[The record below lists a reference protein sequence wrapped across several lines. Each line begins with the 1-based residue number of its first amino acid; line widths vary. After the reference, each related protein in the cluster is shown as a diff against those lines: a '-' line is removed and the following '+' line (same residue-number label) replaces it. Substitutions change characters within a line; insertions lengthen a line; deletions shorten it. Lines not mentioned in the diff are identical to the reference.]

1 MQRAHRPAPFREH
14 LARPVDYRIFSSSG
28 GRGSPWS
35 RQRSLPSPGARQ
47 RRCTGPETGDHR
59 DHNGRRIVCAARAR
73 VRGIV
78 KSRARVHAAA
88 CGRTVRL
95 GCRHRDTLGR
105 CSGDGG
111 RAKGKSSLFSF
122 FLFFLFFH
130 LLGMWRFAPHQNPFC
145 GASRHISTSR
155 ICRGRGGRKV
165 AALSKPSLF
174 LIFALSSQAP
184 PDSMKKKTLVLNTRF
199 TCSPSGPLITHLGP
213 SHFKIFHR

>member
-1 MQRAHRPAPFREH
+1 MQRSPPHQPGRARVTEPRPYKTCSVRT
-14 LARPVDYRIFSSSG
+14 ARPPSASTSLALYRIFSSSG

-59 DHNGRRIVCAARAR
+59 DHNGRRIVCAALAR

-155 ICRGRGGRKV
+155 ICRGRLLPCFFVSVRRV
-165 AALSKPSLF
+165 SL
-174 LIFALSSQAP
+174 
-184 PDSMKKKTLVLNTRF
+184 
-199 TCSPSGPLITHLGP
+199 
-213 SHFKIFHR
+213 

>member
-1 MQRAHRPAPFREH
+1 MQCSPPHQPGRARGTEPRPYKTRSVRT
-14 LARPVDYRIFSSSG
+14 ARPPSASTSLALYRIFSSSG
-28 GRGSPWS
+28 GRGSPGS

-59 DHNGRRIVCAARAR
+59 DHNGRRIVCAALAR

-111 RAKGKSSLFSF
+111 RAKGKSSLSLFFFFFFSF
-122 FLFFLFFH
+122 IY
-130 LLGMWRFAPHQNPFC
+130 WVC
-145 GASRHISTSR
+145 GASRHIRTPSVALRATSAHPEFAGD
-155 ICRGRGGRKV
+155 GRAG
-165 AALSKPSLF
+165 PSPTRPSPL
-174 LIFALSSQAP
+174 
-184 PDSMKKKTLVLNTRF
+184 KKKKE
-199 TCSPSGPLITHLGP
+199 I
-213 SHFKIFHR
+213 

>member
-1 MQRAHRPAPFREH
+1 MQRSPPHQPGRARVTEPRPYKTCSVRTAQPPSASTS
-14 LARPVDYRIFSSSG
+14 LALYRIFSSSG

-59 DHNGRRIVCAARAR
+59 DHNGRRIVCAALAR

-105 CSGDGG
+105 CSGDTVVGP
-111 RAKGKSSLFSF
+111 RENLLFSLFF
-122 FLFFLFFH
+122 FFFPFFH

-155 ICRGRGGRKV
+155 ICRAGGPRGLSGRRGG
-165 AALSKPSLF
+165 
-174 LIFALSSQAP
+174 
-184 PDSMKKKTLVLNTRF
+184 THF
-199 TCSPSGPLITHLGP
+199 T
-213 SHFKIFHR
+213 

>member
-1 MQRAHRPAPFREH
+1 MQRSPPHQPGRARVTEPRPYKTCSVRT
-14 LARPVDYRIFSSSG
+14 ARPPSASTSLALYRIFSSSG

-59 DHNGRRIVCAARAR
+59 DHNGRRIVCAALAR

-105 CSGDGG
+105 CSGDTVVGPSQ
-111 RAKGKSSLFSF
+111 GKIYSFLFFSF
-122 FLFFLFFH
+122 FSLSFIY
-130 LLGMWRFAPHQNPFC
+130 WVC
-145 GASRHISTSR
+145 GASRHIRTPSVALRATSAHPEFA
-155 ICRGRGGRKV
+155 GDGAEG
-165 AALSKPSLF
+165 LF
-174 LIFALSSQAP
+174 
-184 PDSMKKKTLVLNTRF
+184 
-199 TCSPSGPLITHLGP
+199 
-213 SHFKIFHR
+213 